1 MRCIILPFLLLA
13 SLSAPHAVQADD
25 LVAVNPGVMC
35 TSAGALA
42 HLTLPD
48 GRSKSGVE
56 NPLPR
61 DMMVAQRGG
70 CISIPYGARISVYR
84 SYRNTSVGIYD
95 PADGRGPRE
104 FIIPNINFRP
114 LPGSGRWTQAGSSVR
129 LMAPAPRPFTS
140 GFFFSA
146 LEAACPRKPWR
157 GTAARLLYAPLA
169 QVLSTLPPAER
180 EQLAAE
186 TTRRC
191 LGRDNV
197 SCGAD
202 VAIPFLLTA
211 RRLDDLVQSYCA
223 ADPG

>member
-1 MRCIILPFLLLA
+1 MRCIVLALLLLA
-13 SLSAPHAVQADD
+13 SLSAPHPVQADD
-25 LVAVNPGVMC
+25 LVAVSPGAMC

-56 NPLPR
+56 HPLPR
-61 DMMVAQRGG
+61 DLEVARRGG
-70 CISIPYGARISVYR
+70 CVDIPYGARISVYR
-84 SYRNTSVGIYD
+84 SFRNTSAGIYD

-114 LPGSGRWTQAGSSVR
+114 LPGSGGWIQAGSSLR
-129 LMAPAPRPFTS
+129 LMAPPPRPFTS
-140 GFFFSA
+140 DFFFSA
-146 LEAACPRKPWR
+146 LEATCPRKPWR
-157 GTAARLLYAPLA
+157 GRASRVLYAPLA
-169 QVLSTLPPAER
+169 QVLSTLPAAER

-186 TTRRC
+186 TARQC

-197 SCGAD
+197 SCGWD
-202 VAIPFLLTA
+202 VAIPFLLIA
-211 RRLDDLVQSYCA
+211 KRLDNLVQSYCA